1 MLGMRVGVYVDGFN
15 LYYGGRV
22 SCGKGTAGWRW
33 LDIRSL
39 AEDLIGR
46 RRNWEG
52 AFVERLVYCTARI
65 SATSNSDGA
74 EEQDIYLKALR
85 AGNIVDL
92 IEYGHYVARVKTA
105 PLATENKSGKP
116 VLTTARWPIKV
127 QDQDATPVPDARFM
141 VSYAHRE
148 EKGSDVN
155 VASHLLL
162 DALEGRID
170 AAVVV
175 SNDSDLRFPIQ
186 QVRERIPVG
195 TVNPSRRFL
204 AGALKGD
211 ATKGAGRH
219 WWANLQEADFR
230 AHQLPD
236 PCGDYSKPPPW

>member
-1 MLGMRVGVYVDGFN
+1 MRVGVYVDGFN
-15 LYYGGRV
+15 LYYGGRD

-65 SATSNSDGA
+65 SATSNRDGA

-116 VLTTARWPIKV
+116 VLTRRKARVGIGGRTCKRQTFVRTSFPIPAGIIQSRRPGKSCADGV
-127 QDQDATPVPDARFM
+127 YSGSRPPGPSWAGFSFSEEATNPAFEWFVGFGAEDISCKPV
-141 VSYAHRE
+141 
-148 EKGSDVN
+148 
-155 VASHLLL
+155 
-162 DALEGRID
+162 GRI
-170 AAVVV
+170 AMPT
-175 SNDSDLRFPIQ
+175 R
-186 QVRERIPVG
+186 
-195 TVNPSRRFL
+195 L
-204 AGALKGD
+204 AGMS
-211 ATKGAGRH
+211 RH
-219 WWANLQEADFR
+219 HHR
-230 AHQLPD
+230 
-236 PCGDYSKPPPW
+236 

>member
-1 MLGMRVGVYVDGFN
+1 MKVGVYIDGFN
-15 LYYGGRV
+15 LYYGARET
-22 SCGKGTAGWRW
+22 CGKGTSGWRW
-33 LDIRSL
+33 LDLRSL

-46 RRNWEG
+46 RTNWQG
-52 AFVERLVYCTARI
+52 ATVERLVYCTARI
-65 SATSNSDGA
+65 SAASNRDGS

-85 AGNIVDL
+85 AGNVVDL

-116 VLTTARWPIKV
+116 VLASSTWPVMV
-127 QDQDATPVPDARFM
+127 QDRNGSPVPHARFM

-162 DALEGRID
+162 DALGGEID
-170 AAVVV
+170 AAVVI

-195 TVNPSRRFL
+195 TVNPSKRYT
-204 AGALKGD
+204 AGALRGEPS
-211 ATKGAGRH
+211 GGVGRH
-219 WWANLQEADFR
+219 WWAQLKKADFE
-230 AHQLPD
+230 AHQLAD
-236 PCGDYSKPPPW
+236 PCGGYDKPSPW